1 MQIITQ
7 EYKQFLFDI
16 KSKIQSAQLKAHIKV
31 NEEMLKLYW
40 EIGSMIISKQ
50 KESSWGDKILENIS
64 KDLKEEF
71 PALQGFS
78 LRNIH
83 YMKKWVLFYSN
94 SQQSVDE
101 IVQQLV
107 AQIFQIPWGHNIHI
121 ISKSKDIDE
130 ALFYVNKTIENGYSR
145 AELIEQMKKELY
157 KRNGKAIT
165 NFKNTLPKIQSDL
178 ANEITKDPYSFDF
191 LTLRQSYDEKELENA
206 LVSNMTKF
214 LLELGSGFAF
224 VGQQYKI
231 VVDKNDFKIDLLFY
245 HTKLHCFVVVELK
258 TTDFKPEY
266 AGKLNFYITAVDE
279 QVKTK
284 FDNPTIGILI
294 CKSKSDTIVEYALR
308 NVNTPIGI
316 SEYQLTEILPK
327 EYQSSLQ
334 KCDRNL
340 WQAKSLQPAYSWIF
354 YIPYQKKHNTNPIFL
369 KPYPKSICI

>member
-40 EIGSMIISKQ
+40 EIGGVIISKQ
-50 KESSWGDKILENIS
+50 NESSWGDKILENIS
-64 KDLKEEF
+64 KDLKKEF
-71 PALQGFS
+71 PNLQGFS

-83 YMKKWVLFYSN
+83 YMKKWVLFYSI
-94 SQQSVDE
+94 SQQPVDE
-101 IVQQLV
+101 IVQQAV
-107 AQIFQIPWGHNIHI
+107 AQIFLIPWGHNIHI
-121 ISKSKDIDE
+121 ISKVKNIDE
-130 ALFYVNKTIENGYSR
+130 ALFYISKTIENNYSR
-145 AELIEQMKKELY
+145 AKLVEEMKKELY
-157 KRNGKAIT
+157 LRSGKAIT
-165 NFKNTLPKIQSDL
+165 NFESKLPKPQSAL
-178 ANEITKDPYSFDF
+178 ANEITKDPYNFDF
-191 LTLRQSYDEKELENA
+191 LTLREAYDEKELEDA
-206 LVSNMTKF
+206 LIQNMTKF

-231 VVDKNDFKIDLLFY
+231 TVDKNDFKIDLLFY
-245 HTKLHCFVVVELK
+245 HVKLHCFVVLELK
-258 TTDFKPEY
+258 ITDFKPEY

-279 QVKTK
+279 QIKTK

-327 EYQSSLQ
+327 EYESSLPTIEQ
-334 KCDRNL
+334 IE
-340 WQAKSLQPAYSWIF
+340 AE
-354 YIPYQKKHNTNPIFL
+354 L
-369 KPYPKSICI
+369 KGFDNE

>member
-16 KSKIQSAQLKAHIKV
+16 KSKIQSAQLKAHIKA

-94 SQQSVDE
+94 SQQAVDE

-121 ISKSKDIDE
+121 ISKVKNIDE
-130 ALFYVNKTIENGYSR
+130 ALFYISKTIENNYSR
-145 AELIEQMKKELY
+145 TLLVEQMSKELY
-157 KRNGKAIT
+157 LRSGKAIT
-165 NFKNTLPKIQSDL
+165 NFESKLLKTQSAL
-178 ANEITKDPYSFDF
+178 ANEITKDPYNFDF
-191 LTLRQSYDEKELENA
+191 LTLRESYDEKELEEA
-206 LVSNMTKF
+206 LMQNMTKF

-231 VVDKNDFKIDLLFY
+231 TVDKNDFKIDLLFY
-245 HTKLHCFVVVELK
+245 HVKLHCFVIVELK

-266 AGKLNFYITAVDE
+266 TGKLNFYITAVDE
-279 QVKTK
+279 QIKTK

-308 NVNTPIGI
+308 NVN
-316 SEYQLTEILPK
+316 EE
-327 EYQSSLQ
+327 
-334 KCDRNL
+334 N
-340 WQAKSLQPAYSWIF
+340 W
-354 YIPYQKKHNTNPIFL
+354 
-369 KPYPKSICI
+369 

>member
-1 MQIITQ
+1 MEIITQ

-16 KSKIQSAQLKAHIKV
+16 KSKIKSAQLKAHIKV

-94 SQQSVDE
+94 SQQAVDE

-121 ISKSKDIDE
+121 ISKAKNIDE
-130 ALFYVNKTIENGYSR
+130 ALFYISKTIENNYSR
-145 AELIEQMKKELY
+145 AQLVEQMSKELY
-157 KRNGKAIT
+157 LRSGKAVT
-165 NFKNTLPKIQSDL
+165 NFESKLPKPQSAL
-178 ANEITKDPYSFDF
+178 ANEITKDPYNFDF
-191 LTLRQSYDEKELENA
+191 LTLRESYDEKDLEEA
-206 LVSNMTKF
+206 LIQNMTKF

-231 VVDKNDFKIDLLFY
+231 TVDSNDFK
-245 HTKLHCFVVVELK
+245 
-258 TTDFKPEY
+258 
-266 AGKLNFYITAVDE
+266 
-279 QVKTK
+279 
-284 FDNPTIGILI
+284 
-294 CKSKSDTIVEYALR
+294 VEYALR

-316 SEYQLTEILPK
+316 SEYQLTETLPK
-327 EYQSSLQ
+327 EYQSSLPSIEQ
-334 KCDRNL
+334 IEAEL
-340 WQAKSLQPAYSWIF
+340 KSF
-354 YIPYQKKHNTNPIFL
+354 ENE
-369 KPYPKSICI
+369 

>member
-71 PALQGFS
+71 PSLQGFS

-121 ISKSKDIDE
+121 ISKAKNIDE
-130 ALFYVNKTIENGYSR
+130 SLFYISKTIENNYSR
-145 AELIEQMKKELY
+145 AQLVEQMNKELY
-157 KRNGKAIT
+157 LRSGKAIT
-165 NFKNTLPKIQSDL
+165 NFNSKLPKPQSAL
-178 ANEITKDPYSFDF
+178 ANEITKDPYNFDF
-191 LTLRQSYDEKELENA
+191 LTLRESYDEKELEEA
-206 LVSNMTKF
+206 LMQNMTKF

-231 VVDKNDFKIDLLFY
+231 TVDKNDFK
-245 HTKLHCFVVVELK
+245 
-258 TTDFKPEY
+258 
-266 AGKLNFYITAVDE
+266 
-279 QVKTK
+279 
-284 FDNPTIGILI
+284 
-294 CKSKSDTIVEYALR
+294 VEYALR

-316 SEYQLTEILPK
+316 SEYQLTETLPK
-327 EYQSSLQ
+327 EYQSSLPSIEQ
-334 KCDRNL
+334 IEAEL
-340 WQAKSLQPAYSWIF
+340 KSF
-354 YIPYQKKHNTNPIFL
+354 ENE
-369 KPYPKSICI
+369 

>member
-1 MQIITQ
+1 MQLLPQ
-7 EYKQFLFDI
+7 EYKEFLTNI
-16 KSKIQSAQLKAHIKV
+16 KSKIKTAQLKAHIKV
-31 NEEMLKLYW
+31 NEEMLRLYW
-40 EIGSMIISKQ
+40 DIGFMIVEKQ
-50 KESSWGDKILENIS
+50 KVSMWGDKILENIS
-64 KDLKEEF
+64 SDLKLEF
-71 PALQGFS
+71 PEIQGFS
-78 LRNIH
+78 RTNII
-83 YMKKWVLFYSN
+83 YMKKLYQFYSLG
-94 SQQSVDE
+94 QQAVD
-101 IVQQLV
+101 QL
-107 AQIFQIPWGHNIHI
+107 QNDKIEKIFYIPWGHNIHI

-294 CKSKSDTIVEYALR
+294 CKSKSDTVVEYALR
-308 NVNTPIGI
+308 NVSTPIGI
-316 SEYQLTEILPK
+316 SQYELSNILPK
-327 EYQSSLQ
+327 ELESSLPTIEQ
-334 KCDRNL
+334 IE
-340 WQAKSLQPAYSWIF
+340 AE
-354 YIPYQKKHNTNPIFL
+354 L
-369 KPYPKSICI
+369 KGLI

>member
-1 MQIITQ
+1 MQLLPQ
-7 EYKQFLFDI
+7 EYKEFLTNI
-16 KSKIQSAQLKAHIKV
+16 KSKIKTAQLKAHIKV
-31 NEEMLKLYW
+31 NEEMLRLYW
-40 EIGSMIISKQ
+40 DIGFMIVEKQ
-50 KESSWGDKILENIS
+50 KVSMWGDKILENIS
-64 KDLKEEF
+64 SDLKLEF
-71 PALQGFS
+71 PKLQGFS
-78 LRNIH
+78 RTNII
-83 YMKKWVLFYSN
+83 YMKKLYQFYSLG
-94 SQQSVDE
+94 QQAVD
-101 IVQQLV
+101 QL
-107 AQIFQIPWGHNIHI
+107 QNDKIEKIFYIPWGHNIHI

-165 NFKNTLPKIQSDL
+165 NFKNTLPKLQSDL

-294 CKSKSDTIVEYALR
+294 CKSKSDTVVEYALR
-308 NVNTPIGI
+308 NVSTPIGI
-316 SEYQLTEILPK
+316 SQYELSNILPK
-327 EYQSSLQ
+327 ELESSLPTIEQ
-334 KCDRNL
+334 IE
-340 WQAKSLQPAYSWIF
+340 AE
-354 YIPYQKKHNTNPIFL
+354 L
-369 KPYPKSICI
+369 KGLI

>member
-71 PALQGFS
+71 PSLQGFS

-121 ISKSKDIDE
+121 ISKVKNIDE
-130 ALFYVNKTIENGYSR
+130 ALFYISKTIENNYSR
-145 AELIEQMKKELY
+145 AQLVEQMSKELY
-157 KRNGKAIT
+157 LRSGKAVT
-165 NFKNTLPKIQSDL
+165 NFESKLPKPQSAL
-178 ANEITKDPYSFDF
+178 ANEITKDPYNFDF
-191 LTLRQSYDEKELENA
+191 LTLRESYDEKELEEA
-206 LVSNMTKF
+206 LIQNMTKF

-231 VVDKNDFKIDLLFY
+231 TVDSNDFK
-245 HTKLHCFVVVELK
+245 
-258 TTDFKPEY
+258 
-266 AGKLNFYITAVDE
+266 
-279 QVKTK
+279 
-284 FDNPTIGILI
+284 
-294 CKSKSDTIVEYALR
+294 VEYALR

-316 SEYQLTEILPK
+316 SEYQLTETLPK
-327 EYQSSLQ
+327 EYQSSLPSIEQ
-334 KCDRNL
+334 IEAEL
-340 WQAKSLQPAYSWIF
+340 KSF
-354 YIPYQKKHNTNPIFL
+354 ENE
-369 KPYPKSICI
+369 

>member
-50 KESSWGDKILENIS
+50 KESFWGDKILENIS

-94 SQQSVDE
+94 SQHSVDE

-121 ISKSKDIDE
+121 ISKVKNIDE
-130 ALFYVNKTIENGYSR
+130 ALFYISKTIENNYSR
-145 AELIEQMKKELY
+145 AQLVEQMNKELY
-157 KRNGKAIT
+157 LRSGKAVT
-165 NFKNTLPKIQSDL
+165 NFESKLPKPQSAL
-178 ANEITKDPYSFDF
+178 ANEITKDPYNFDF
-191 LTLRQSYDEKELENA
+191 LTLRESYDEKELEEA
-206 LVSNMTKF
+206 LMQNMTKF

-231 VVDKNDFKIDLLFY
+231 TVDSNDFKIDLLFY
-245 HTKLHCFVVVELK
+245 HVKLHCFVVVELK

-266 AGKLNFYITAVDE
+266 TGKLNFYITAVDE
-279 QVKTK
+279 QIKTK

-327 EYQSSLQ
+327 EYQSSLPTIEQ
-334 KCDRNL
+334 IE
-340 WQAKSLQPAYSWIF
+340 AE
-354 YIPYQKKHNTNPIFL
+354 L
-369 KPYPKSICI
+369 KGFENE

>member
-1 MQIITQ
+1 MQIIIQ

-94 SQQSVDE
+94 SQHSVDE

-121 ISKSKDIDE
+121 ISKAKNIDE
-130 ALFYVNKTIENGYSR
+130 ALFYISKTIENNYSR
-145 AELIEQMKKELY
+145 AQLVEQMSKELY
-157 KRNGKAIT
+157 LRSGKAVT
-165 NFKNTLPKIQSDL
+165 NFESKLPKPQSAL
-178 ANEITKDPYSFDF
+178 ANEITKDPYNFDF
-191 LTLRQSYDEKELENA
+191 LTLRESYDEKELEEA
-206 LVSNMTKF
+206 LMQNMTKF

-231 VVDKNDFKIDLLFY
+231 TVDSNDFKIDLLFY
-245 HTKLHCFVVVELK
+245 HVKLHCFVVVELK

-266 AGKLNFYITAVDE
+266 TGKLNFYITAVDE
-279 QVKTK
+279 QIKTK

-316 SEYQLTEILPK
+316 SGYQLTEILPK
-327 EYQSSLQ
+327 EYQSSLPTIEQ
-334 KCDRNL
+334 IE
-340 WQAKSLQPAYSWIF
+340 AE
-354 YIPYQKKHNTNPIFL
+354 L
-369 KPYPKSICI
+369 KGLENE

>member
-40 EIGSMIISKQ
+40 EIGSMIKKKQ

-121 ISKSKDIDE
+121 ISKVKNIDE
-130 ALFYVNKTIENGYSR
+130 ALFYISKTIENSYSR
-145 AELIEQMKKELY
+145 AQLVEQMSKELY
-157 KRNGKAIT
+157 LRSGKAVT
-165 NFKNTLPKIQSDL
+165 NFESKLPKPQSAL
-178 ANEITKDPYSFDF
+178 ADEITKDPYCFDF
-191 LTLRQSYDEKELENA
+191 LTLRASYDEKELENA

-224 VGQQYKI
+224 IGQQYKI
-231 VVDKNDFKIDLLFY
+231 IVDKNDFKIDLLFY
-245 HTKLHCFVVVELK
+245 HTKLHCYVVVELK

-266 AGKLNFYITAVDE
+266 TGKLNFYITAVDE
-279 QVKTK
+279 QIKTK

-294 CKSKSDTIVEYALR
+294 CKSKSDMIVEYALR

-327 EYQSSLQ
+327 EYQSSLPTIKQ
-334 KCDRNL
+334 IE
-340 WQAKSLQPAYSWIF
+340 AE
-354 YIPYQKKHNTNPIFL
+354 L
-369 KPYPKSICI
+369 KGFENE

>member
-1 MQIITQ
+1 MQLLPQ
-7 EYKQFLFDI
+7 EYKEFLTNI
-16 KSKIQSAQLKAHIKV
+16 KSKIKTAQLKAHIKV
-31 NEEMLKLYW
+31 NEEMLRLYW
-40 EIGSMIISKQ
+40 DIGFIIVEKQ
-50 KESSWGDKILENIS
+50 KVSMWGDKILENIS
-64 KDLKEEF
+64 SDLKLEF
-71 PALQGFS
+71 PELQGFS
-78 LRNIH
+78 RTNII
-83 YMKKWVLFYSN
+83 YMKKLYQFYSLG
-94 SQQSVDE
+94 QQAVD
-101 IVQQLV
+101 QL
-107 AQIFQIPWGHNIHI
+107 QNDKIEKIFYIPWGHNIHI

-165 NFKNTLPKIQSDL
+165 NFKNTLPKLQSDL

-294 CKSKSDTIVEYALR
+294 CKSKSDTVVEYALR
-308 NVNTPIGI
+308 NVSTPIGI
-316 SEYQLTEILPK
+316 SQYELSNILPK
-327 EYQSSLQ
+327 ELESSLPTIEQ
-334 KCDRNL
+334 IE
-340 WQAKSLQPAYSWIF
+340 AE
-354 YIPYQKKHNTNPIFL
+354 L
-369 KPYPKSICI
+369 KGLI

>member
-121 ISKSKDIDE
+121 ISKVKNIDE
-130 ALFYVNKTIENGYSR
+130 ALFYISKTIENNYSR
-145 AELIEQMKKELY
+145 AQLVEQMNKELY
-157 KRNGKAIT
+157 LRSGKAVT
-165 NFKNTLPKIQSDL
+165 NFESKLPKPQSAL
-178 ANEITKDPYSFDF
+178 ANEITKDPYNFDF
-191 LTLRQSYDEKELENA
+191 LTLSENFKEKELENA
-206 LVSNMTKF
+206 LVNHITKF
-214 LLELGSGFAF
+214 LLELGQGFAYMGRQF
-224 VGQQYKI
+224 PIQIGNRDRY
-231 VVDKNDFKIDLLFY
+231 FDLLFY
-245 HTKLHCFVVVELK
+245 HTILRCYVVVELK
-258 TTDFKPEY
+258 TTEFEPEH
-266 AGKLNFYITAVDE
+266 AGKLSFYVTAANHQLKHE
-279 QVKTK
+279 N
-284 FDNPTIGILI
+284 DNPSIGLLI
-294 CKSKSDTIVEYALR
+294 CKTKDVVDVQFALES
-308 NVNTPIGI
+308 VTQPIGVA
-316 SEYQLTEILPK
+316 EYKLSKILPEKLQLLMPTIEEIEDNLK
-327 EYQSSLQ
+327 ETL
-334 KCDRNL
+334 
-340 WQAKSLQPAYSWIF
+340 
-354 YIPYQKKHNTNPIFL
+354 
-369 KPYPKSICI
+369 

>member
-94 SQQSVDE
+94 SQHSVDE

-121 ISKSKDIDE
+121 ISKAKNIDE
-130 ALFYVNKTIENGYSR
+130 ALFYISKTIENNYSR
-145 AELIEQMKKELY
+145 AQLVEQMNKELY
-157 KRNGKAIT
+157 LRSGKAVT
-165 NFKNTLPKIQSDL
+165 NFESKLPKPQSAL
-178 ANEITKDPYSFDF
+178 ANEITKDPYNFDF
-191 LTLRQSYDEKELENA
+191 LTLRESYDEKELEEA
-206 LVSNMTKF
+206 LMQNMTKF

-231 VVDKNDFKIDLLFY
+231 TVDKNDFKIDLLFY
-245 HTKLHCFVVVELK
+245 HVKLHCFVVVELK

-266 AGKLNFYITAVDE
+266 TGKLNFYITVVDE
-279 QVKTK
+279 QIKTK

-327 EYQSSLQ
+327 EYQSSLPTIEQ
-334 KCDRNL
+334 IE
-340 WQAKSLQPAYSWIF
+340 AE
-354 YIPYQKKHNTNPIFL
+354 L
-369 KPYPKSICI
+369 KGFENE

>member
-1 MQIITQ
+1 MQLLPQ
-7 EYKQFLFDI
+7 EYKEFLTNI
-16 KSKIQSAQLKAHIKV
+16 KSKIKTAQLKAHIKV
-31 NEEMLKLYW
+31 NEEMLRLYW
-40 EIGSMIISKQ
+40 DIGFMIVEKQ
-50 KESSWGDKILENIS
+50 KVSMWGDKILENIS
-64 KDLKEEF
+64 SDLKLEF
-71 PALQGFS
+71 PKLQGFS
-78 LRNIH
+78 RTNII
-83 YMKKWVLFYSN
+83 YMKKLYQFYSLG
-94 SQQSVDE
+94 QQAVD
-101 IVQQLV
+101 QL
-107 AQIFQIPWGHNIHI
+107 QNDKIEKIFYIPWGHNIHI

-294 CKSKSDTIVEYALR
+294 CKSKSDTVVEYALR
-308 NVNTPIGI
+308 NVSTPIGI
-316 SEYQLTEILPK
+316 SQYELSNILPK
-327 EYQSSLQ
+327 ELESSLPTIEQ
-334 KCDRNL
+334 IE
-340 WQAKSLQPAYSWIF
+340 AE
-354 YIPYQKKHNTNPIFL
+354 L
-369 KPYPKSICI
+369 KGLI

>member
-94 SQQSVDE
+94 SQHSVDE

-121 ISKSKDIDE
+121 ISKVKNIDE
-130 ALFYVNKTIENGYSR
+130 ALFYISKTIENNYSR
-145 AELIEQMKKELY
+145 AQLVEQMSKELY
-157 KRNGKAIT
+157 LRSGKAVT
-165 NFKNTLPKIQSDL
+165 NFESKLPKPQSAL
-178 ANEITKDPYSFDF
+178 ANEITKDPYNFDF
-191 LTLRQSYDEKELENA
+191 LTLRESYDEKELEEA
-206 LVSNMTKF
+206 LMQNMTKF

-231 VVDKNDFKIDLLFY
+231 TVDSNDFKIDLLFY
-245 HTKLHCFVVVELK
+245 HVKLHCFVVVELK

-266 AGKLNFYITAVDE
+266 TGKLNFYITAVDE
-279 QVKTK
+279 QIKTK

-327 EYQSSLQ
+327 EYQSSLPTIEQ
-334 KCDRNL
+334 IE
-340 WQAKSLQPAYSWIF
+340 AE
-354 YIPYQKKHNTNPIFL
+354 L
-369 KPYPKSICI
+369 KGFENE

>member
-1 MQIITQ
+1 MEIITQ

-50 KESSWGDKILENIS
+50 KEPSWGDKILENIS

-71 PALQGFS
+71 PSLQGFS

-121 ISKSKDIDE
+121 ISKAKNIDE
-130 ALFYVNKTIENGYSR
+130 VLFYISKTIENNYSR
-145 AELIEQMKKELY
+145 AQLVEQMNKELY
-157 KRNGKAIT
+157 LRSGKAIT
-165 NFKNTLPKIQSDL
+165 NFNSKLPKPQSAL
-178 ANEITKDPYSFDF
+178 ANEITKDPYNFDF
-191 LTLRQSYDEKELENA
+191 LTLRESYDEKELEEA
-206 LVSNMTKF
+206 LMQNMTKF
-214 LLELGSGFAF
+214 LLELGNGFAF

-231 VVDKNDFKIDLLFY
+231 TVDKNDFK
-245 HTKLHCFVVVELK
+245 
-258 TTDFKPEY
+258 
-266 AGKLNFYITAVDE
+266 
-279 QVKTK
+279 
-284 FDNPTIGILI
+284 
-294 CKSKSDTIVEYALR
+294 VEYALR

-316 SEYQLTEILPK
+316 SEYQLTETLPK
-327 EYQSSLQ
+327 EYQSSLPTIEQ
-334 KCDRNL
+334 IEAEL
-340 WQAKSLQPAYSWIF
+340 KSF
-354 YIPYQKKHNTNPIFL
+354 ENE
-369 KPYPKSICI
+369 

>member
-1 MQIITQ
+1 MQLLPQ
-7 EYKQFLFDI
+7 EYKEFLTNI
-16 KSKIQSAQLKAHIKV
+16 KSKIKTAQLKAHIKV
-31 NEEMLKLYW
+31 NEEMLRLYW
-40 EIGSMIISKQ
+40 DIGFMIVEKQ
-50 KESSWGDKILENIS
+50 KVSMWGDKILENIS
-64 KDLKEEF
+64 SDLKLEF
-71 PALQGFS
+71 PEIQGFS
-78 LRNIH
+78 RTNII
-83 YMKKWVLFYSN
+83 YMKKLYQFYSLG
-94 SQQSVDE
+94 QQAVD
-101 IVQQLV
+101 QL
-107 AQIFQIPWGHNIHI
+107 QNDKIEKIFYIPWGHNIHI

-327 EYQSSLQ
+327 EYQSSLPTIEQ
-334 KCDRNL
+334 IE
-340 WQAKSLQPAYSWIF
+340 AE
-354 YIPYQKKHNTNPIFL
+354 L
-369 KPYPKSICI
+369 KGFENE

>member
-1 MQIITQ
+1 
-7 EYKQFLFDI
+7 
-16 KSKIQSAQLKAHIKV
+16 
-31 NEEMLKLYW
+31 ML
-40 EIGSMIISKQ
+40 SP
-50 KESSWGDKILENIS
+50 N
-64 KDLKEEF
+64 
-71 PALQGFS
+71 
-78 LRNIH
+78 
-83 YMKKWVLFYSN
+83 
-94 SQQSVDE
+94 
-101 IVQQLV
+101 
-107 AQIFQIPWGHNIHI
+107 
-121 ISKSKDIDE
+121 SKSKDIDE

-294 CKSKSDTIVEYALR
+294 CKSKSDTVVEYALR
-308 NVNTPIGI
+308 NVSTPIGI
-316 SEYQLTEILPK
+316 SQYELSNILPK
-327 EYQSSLQ
+327 ELESSLPTIEQ
-334 KCDRNL
+334 IE
-340 WQAKSLQPAYSWIF
+340 AE
-354 YIPYQKKHNTNPIFL
+354 L
-369 KPYPKSICI
+369 KGLI

>member
-1 MQIITQ
+1 MEIITQ

-64 KDLKEEF
+64 KDLKKEF

-94 SQQSVDE
+94 NQQSIDE

-121 ISKSKDIDE
+121 ISKVKNIDE
-130 ALFYVNKTIENGYSR
+130 ALFYISKTIENNYSR
-145 AELIEQMKKELY
+145 AQLIEQMSKELY
-157 KRNGKAIT
+157 LRSGKAIT
-165 NFKNTLPKIQSDL
+165 NFESKLPKPQSAL
-178 ANEITKDPYSFDF
+178 ANEITKDPYNFDF
-191 LTLRQSYDEKELENA
+191 LTLRESYDEKELEEA
-206 LVSNMTKF
+206 LIQNMTKF

-231 VVDKNDFKIDLLFY
+231 TVDNNDFKIDLLFY
-245 HTKLHCFVVVELK
+245 HVKLHCFVVVELK

-266 AGKLNFYITAVDE
+266 TGKLNFYITAVDE
-279 QVKTK
+279 QIKTK

-327 EYQSSLQ
+327 EYESSLPTIEQ
-334 KCDRNL
+334 IE
-340 WQAKSLQPAYSWIF
+340 AE
-354 YIPYQKKHNTNPIFL
+354 L
-369 KPYPKSICI
+369 KGFENE

>member
-94 SQQSVDE
+94 NQQSIDE

-121 ISKSKDIDE
+121 ISKAKNIDE
-130 ALFYVNKTIENGYSR
+130 ALFYISKTIENNYSR
-145 AELIEQMKKELY
+145 AQLVEQMSKELY
-157 KRNGKAIT
+157 LRSGKAVT
-165 NFKNTLPKIQSDL
+165 NFESKLPKPQSAL
-178 ANEITKDPYSFDF
+178 ANEITKDPYNFDF
-191 LTLRQSYDEKELENA
+191 LTLRESYDEKELEEA
-206 LVSNMTKF
+206 LIQNMTKF

-231 VVDKNDFKIDLLFY
+231 TVDSNDFKIDLLFY
-245 HTKLHCFVVVELK
+245 HVKLHCFVVVELK

-266 AGKLNFYITAVDE
+266 TGKLNFYITAVDE
-279 QVKTK
+279 QIKTK

-327 EYQSSLQ
+327 EYQSSLPTIEQ
-334 KCDRNL
+334 IE
-340 WQAKSLQPAYSWIF
+340 AE
-354 YIPYQKKHNTNPIFL
+354 L
-369 KPYPKSICI
+369 KGFENE

>member
-1 MQIITQ
+1 MEIITQ

-64 KDLKEEF
+64 KDLKKEF

-94 SQQSVDE
+94 NQQSIDE

-121 ISKSKDIDE
+121 ISKAKNIDE
-130 ALFYVNKTIENGYSR
+130 ALFYISKTIENNYSR
-145 AELIEQMKKELY
+145 AQLVEQMSKELY
-157 KRNGKAIT
+157 LRSGKAVT
-165 NFKNTLPKIQSDL
+165 NFESKLPKPQSAL
-178 ANEITKDPYSFDF
+178 ANEITKDPYNFDF
-191 LTLRQSYDEKELENA
+191 LTLRESYDEKELEEA
-206 LVSNMTKF
+206 LMQNMTKF

-231 VVDKNDFKIDLLFY
+231 TVDNNDFKIDLLFY
-245 HTKLHCFVVVELK
+245 HVKLHCFVVVELK

-266 AGKLNFYITAVDE
+266 TGKLNFYITAVDE
-279 QVKTK
+279 QIKTK

-294 CKSKSDTIVEYALR
+294 CKSKSDMIVEYALR

-327 EYQSSLQ
+327 EYESSLPTIEQ
-334 KCDRNL
+334 IE
-340 WQAKSLQPAYSWIF
+340 AE
-354 YIPYQKKHNTNPIFL
+354 L
-369 KPYPKSICI
+369 KGFENE